1 MHTLKTN
8 ISRDK
13 KFCLPLKSLYIERKH
28 RASDTSNVRVKET
41 LCAIDGTF
49 TCFFFRYLFIA
60 GNAYSRAGL
69 LHAAKWKRVIS
80 LKNQP
85 LRWREKMRHRWAG
98 GCFYRR
104 RHPRRSDRG
113 DRHQACHLAR
123 TSIIIKVFSRLIH
136 CLELT
141 LD

>member
-49 TCFFFRYLFIA
+49 TCFFFSIFI
-60 GNAYSRAGL
+60 
-69 LHAAKWKRVIS
+69 
-80 LKNQP
+80 
-85 LRWREKMRHRWAG
+85 
-98 GCFYRR
+98 YRR
-104 RHPRRSDRG
+104 QRIQPRGLVARCEMKARHQFKKSTPSVAGKNAAPLGGWVFLPAAASSPKRPRRSAPSLSLSAD
-113 DRHQACHLAR
+113 
-123 TSIIIKVFSRLIH
+123 KYYN
-136 CLELT
+136 
-141 LD
+141 